1 MVNFCQKGLY
11 ENVSN
16 ILSTSLFAENIEVEK
31 LYELMITSFN
41 TDLSNFLFSD
51 LFPIS
56 DLGSFST
63 FLTNKSIS
71 PFNIGVDLP
80 IYFGDLNSKSRI
92 MIVAMDPKR
101 IGQEPSVFS
110 LGSVFSLHTIEGRNT
125 RKNDYW
131 NFIEPMIADNL
142 VYLTDIYKLYY
153 ESFIEVNNRQVHKVS
168 NKDKTFI
175 GKNTVPFNINKEI
188 LEKEIELVKPTK
200 IIALGKEAAS
210 ALKQIQDLKIK
221 GSEIYYR
228 HNQIEYLFMP
238 HIARTVTQNISTIAN
253 LFVAMGKLKNDKQL
267 EFLGEQLKIYKDD
280 LFN

>member
-1 MVNFCQKGLY
+1 LVNFCQKGLY

-16 ILSTSLFAENIEVEK
+16 IISTSLFAENIEVEK

-101 IGQEPSVFS
+101 IGQESSVFS
-110 LGSVFSLHTIEGRNT
+110 LGSVISLHTNEGRNT

-153 ESFIEVNNRQVHKVS
+153 ESFIEVNNRQVHQVS

>member
-1 MVNFCQKGLY
+1 VNFCQKGLY
-11 ENVSN
+11 KNISN
-16 ILSTSLFAENIEVEK
+16 LLSTSLFSKNIEVDK
-31 LYELMITSFN
+31 LYELMIDSFN
-41 TDLSNFLFSD
+41 ADLSNFLFSD

-63 FLTNKSIS
+63 FLTNKSTR

-80 IYFGDLNSKSRI
+80 IYFGDPISNSRI

-101 IGQEPSVFS
+101 LGQEPGVFS
-110 LGSVFSLHTIEGRNT
+110 LGSVFSLHTNEGRTT

-131 NFIEPMIADNL
+131 NFIEPMITDNL
-142 VYLTDIYKLYY
+142 VYLTDVYKLYY
-153 ESFIEVNNRQVHKVS
+153 ESFIEVNNRQVHQVS
-168 NKDKTFI
+168 NKDKAFI
-175 GKNTVPFNINKEI
+175 GKNTIPFNINKEI

-221 GSEIYYR
+221 GTEIYFK
-228 HNQIEYLFMP
+228 HNQIEYIFMP

-253 LFVAMGKLKNDKQL
+253 LFVAMGKLKNDQQL
-267 EFLGEQLKIYKDD
+267 EFVGEQLKIYKDD
-280 LFN
+280 LFK

>member
-11 ENVSN
+11 KNVSN

-80 IYFGDLNSKSRI
+80 IYFGDINSKSRI

-101 IGQEPSVFS
+101 IGQESSVFS
-110 LGSVFSLHTIEGRNT
+110 LGSVFSLHTNEGRNT

-153 ESFIEVNNRQVHKVS
+153 ESFIEVNDRQVHQVS

-210 ALKQIQDLKIK
+210 ALKQIQDLRIK

>member
-1 MVNFCQKGLY
+1 VNFCQKGLY
-11 ENVSN
+11 KNISN
-16 ILSTSLFAENIEVEK
+16 LLSTSLFSKNIEVDK
-31 LYELMITSFN
+31 LYELMIDSFN
-41 TDLSNFLFSD
+41 ADLSNFLFSD

-63 FLTNKSIS
+63 FLTNKSTR

-80 IYFGDLNSKSRI
+80 IYFGDPISNSRI

-101 IGQEPSVFS
+101 LGQEPGVFS
-110 LGSVFSLHTIEGRNT
+110 LGSVFSLHTNEGRTT

-131 NFIEPMIADNL
+131 NFIEPMITDNL
-142 VYLTDIYKLYY
+142 VYLTDVYKLYY
-153 ESFIEVNNRQVHKVS
+153 ESFIEVNNRQVHQVS
-168 NKDKTFI
+168 NKDKAFI
-175 GKNTVPFNINKEI
+175 GKNTIPFNINKEI

-221 GSEIYYR
+221 GTEIYFK
-228 HNQIEYLFMP
+228 HNQIEYIFMP

-253 LFVAMGKLKNDKQL
+253 LFVAMGKLKNDQQL
-267 EFLGEQLKIYKDD
+267 EIVGEQLKIYKDD
-280 LFN
+280 LFK

>member
-1 MVNFCQKGLY
+1 MNFCQKGLY
-11 ENVSN
+11 KNISN
-16 ILSTSLFAENIEVEK
+16 LLSTSLFSKNIEVDK
-31 LYELMITSFN
+31 LYELMIDSFN
-41 TDLSNFLFSD
+41 ADLSNFLFSD

-63 FLTNKSIS
+63 FLTNKSTR

-80 IYFGDLNSKSRI
+80 IYFGDPISNSRI

-101 IGQEPSVFS
+101 LGQEPGVFS
-110 LGSVFSLHTIEGRNT
+110 LGSVFSLHTNEGRTT

-131 NFIEPMIADNL
+131 NFIEPMITDNL
-142 VYLTDIYKLYY
+142 VYLTDVYKLYY
-153 ESFIEVNNRQVHKVS
+153 ESFIEVNNRQVHQVS
-168 NKDKTFI
+168 NKDKAFI
-175 GKNTVPFNINKEI
+175 GKNTIPFNINKEI

-221 GSEIYYR
+221 GTEIYFK
-228 HNQIEYLFMP
+228 HNQIEYIFMP

-253 LFVAMGKLKNDKQL
+253 LFVAMGKLKNDQQL
-267 EFLGEQLKIYKDD
+267 EIVGEQLKIYKDD
-280 LFN
+280 LFK

>member
-1 MVNFCQKGLY
+1 VNFCQKGLY
-11 ENVSN
+11 KNISN
-16 ILSTSLFAENIEVEK
+16 LLSTSLFSKNIEVDK
-31 LYELMITSFN
+31 LYELMIDSFN
-41 TDLSNFLFSD
+41 ADLSNFLFSD

-63 FLTNKSIS
+63 FLTNKSTR

-80 IYFGDLNSKSRI
+80 IYFGDPISNSRI

-101 IGQEPSVFS
+101 LGQEPGVFS
-110 LGSVFSLHTIEGRNT
+110 LGSVFSLHTNEGRTT

-131 NFIEPMIADNL
+131 NFIEPMITDNL
-142 VYLTDIYKLYY
+142 VYLTDVYKLYY
-153 ESFIEVNNRQVHKVS
+153 ESFIEVNNRQVHQVS
-168 NKDKTFI
+168 NKDKSFI
-175 GKNTVPFNINKEI
+175 GKNTIPFNINKEI

-221 GSEIYYR
+221 GTEIYFK
-228 HNQIEYLFMP
+228 HNQIEYIFMP

-253 LFVAMGKLKNDKQL
+253 LFVAMGKLKNDQQL
-267 EFLGEQLKIYKDD
+267 EIVGEQLKIYKDD
-280 LFN
+280 LFK

>member
-1 MVNFCQKGLY
+1 LVNFCQKGLY
-11 ENVSN
+11 ENISN
-16 ILSTSLFAENIEVEK
+16 ILRTTLFAENIEVDK
-31 LYELMITSFN
+31 LYELMKDSYN

-51 LFPIS
+51 LYPIS

-63 FLTNKSIS
+63 FLTNKTIK
-71 PFNIGVDLP
+71 PYNIGVDLP
-80 IYFGDLNSKSRI
+80 IYFGNPKSKNRI

-101 IGQEPSVFS
+101 IAQEPSVFS
-110 LGSVFSLHTIEGRNT
+110 LGSVFSLHTNAGRNT

-153 ESFIEVNNRQVHKVS
+153 ESFIEVNNRQVHQVS

-210 ALKQIQDLKIK
+210 ALKQIQDLKVK
-221 GSEIYYR
+221 GSEVYFM

-238 HIARTVTQNISTIAN
+238 HIARTVTQNILTIAN
-253 LFVAMGKLKNDKQL
+253 LLVAMGKLKSDQEL
-267 EFLGEQLKIYKDD
+267 ELLGEQLKIYKDD

>member
-16 ILSTSLFAENIEVEK
+16 IISTSLFAENIEVEK

-101 IGQEPSVFS
+101 IGQESSVFS
-110 LGSVFSLHTIEGRNT
+110 LGSVISLHTNEGRNT

-153 ESFIEVNNRQVHKVS
+153 ESFIEVNNRQVHQVS

>member
-1 MVNFCQKGLY
+1 MNFCQKELY
-11 ENVSN
+11 KNISN
-16 ILSTSLFAENIEVEK
+16 LLSTSLFSKNIEVDK
-31 LYELMITSFN
+31 LYELMIDSFN
-41 TDLSNFLFSD
+41 ADLSNFLFSD

-63 FLTNKSIS
+63 FLTNKSTR

-80 IYFGDLNSKSRI
+80 IYFGDSTSNSRI

-101 IGQEPSVFS
+101 LGQEPGVFS
-110 LGSVFSLHTIEGRNT
+110 LGSVFSLHTNDGRTT

-131 NFIEPMIADNL
+131 NFIEPMITNNL
-142 VYLTDIYKLYY
+142 VYLTDVYKLYY
-153 ESFIEVNNRQVHKVS
+153 ETYIEVNNRQVHQVS
-168 NKDKTFI
+168 NKDKSFI
-175 GKNTVPFNINKEI
+175 GKNTIPFNINKEI

-221 GSEIYYR
+221 GTEIYFKY
-228 HNQIEYLFMP
+228 NQIEYIFMP

-253 LFVAMGKLKNDKQL
+253 LFVAMGKLKNDQQL
-267 EFLGEQLKIYKDD
+267 EIVGEQLKIYKDD
-280 LFN
+280 LFK

>member
-1 MVNFCQKGLY
+1 LVNFCQKGLF
-11 ENVSN
+11 ENLSN
-16 ILSTSLFAENIEVEK
+16 VLRTTLFAENIEVDK
-31 LYELMITSFN
+31 WYELMKDSFN
-41 TDLSNFLFSD
+41 TDLSNSLFSD

-63 FLTNKSIS
+63 FLTNKTIK
-71 PFNIGVDLP
+71 PYNIGVDLP
-80 IYFGDLNSKSRI
+80 IYFGDPTSINRI

-101 IGQEPSVFS
+101 IAQEPGVFS
-110 LGSVFSLHTIEGRNT
+110 LGSVFSLHTNEGRNT
-125 RKNDYW
+125 KKNDYW

-153 ESFIEVNNRQVHKVS
+153 ESYIEVNNRQVHQVS

-210 ALKQIQDLKIK
+210 ALKQIQDLKVK
-221 GSEIYYR
+221 ESEIYFM

-253 LFVAMGKLKNDKQL
+253 LFVAMGKLKNDQQL
-267 EFLGEQLKIYKDD
+267 EFLGEQLKIYKED

>member
-1 MVNFCQKGLY
+1 MVNFCQKGLF
-11 ENVSN
+11 ENLSN
-16 ILSTSLFAENIEVEK
+16 VLRTTLFAENIEVDK
-31 LYELMITSFN
+31 WYELMKDSFN
-41 TDLSNFLFSD
+41 TDLSNSLFSD

-63 FLTNKSIS
+63 FLTNKTIK
-71 PFNIGVDLP
+71 PYNIGVDLP
-80 IYFGDLNSKSRI
+80 IYFGDPTSINRI

-101 IGQEPSVFS
+101 IAQEPGVFS
-110 LGSVFSLHTIEGRNT
+110 LGSVFSLHTNEGRNT
-125 RKNDYW
+125 KKNDYW

-153 ESFIEVNNRQVHKVS
+153 ESYIEVNNRQVHQVS

-210 ALKQIQDLKIK
+210 ALKQIQDLKVK
-221 GSEIYYR
+221 ESEIYFM

-253 LFVAMGKLKNDKQL
+253 LFVAMGKLKNDQQL
-267 EFLGEQLKIYKDD
+267 EFLGEQLKIYKED